1 MHREP
6 LSSRMGGKSGE
17 DGFVLISVI
26 AVVLIFAIVS
36 GGIAA
41 RSRLQ
46 VLTETNRVNT
56 IRFAAEIDGVTRL
69 LAWQA
74 VGSKGQNADGR
85 LVHCRVGSTDL
96 AIRTTDQ
103 DGLLDLN
110 GAPPAM
116 LTDVLTAVGVDED
129 IAKQLA
135 QEVVDYRSPRS
146 AIAGPSTAATD
157 ADYSQAGLSWGPRR
171 NFFADVQEFA
181 QVPTIATHPDLGKKL
196 LPMLTVYNG
205 RPAIDPAV
213 LAKAVP
219 DLLAAA
225 STKMGLIT
233 KWAAPSR
240 HGRFV
245 IEIDARDRTAGTS
258 FVRQAAVQVGR
269 DGGPE
274 FLKWARLA
282 PGEGAEDVFATRS
295 AEASEDTSPVCGLA
309 AAALG
314 RSR

>member
-1 MHREP
+1 MRRAS
-6 LSSRMGGKSGE
+6 LSSQTEGRSGE

-26 AVVLIFAIVS
+26 AVVLVFAIVS

-85 LVHCRVGSTDL
+85 LVRCRVGTTDL
-96 AIRTTDQ
+96 AIRMTDQ

-129 IAKQLA
+129 VAKQLA
-135 QEVVDYRSPRS
+135 REIVDYRSPPS
-146 AIAGPSTAATD
+146 AIAGQSGAATD

-181 QVPTIATHPDLGKKL
+181 QVPTIATHPDLGRKL

-219 DLLAAA
+219 DLMAAA
-225 STKMGLIT
+225 SAKTGLIT

-245 IEIDARDRTAGTS
+245 IEIEARNRTEGTS
-258 FVRQAAVQVGR
+258 FIRQAAVQVGR

-282 PGEGAEDVFATRS
+282 PGEGQEDVFAVPEARDEVPPICRLATAAMGRTR
-295 AEASEDTSPVCGLA
+295 
-309 AAALG
+309 
-314 RSR
+314 